1 MMVSLENCVCRKRHI
16 DQAVKQL
23 FSNPNAHALQ
33 GALLIEK
40 ILVCSAVQLVREGSE
55 EAYFPVNDLI
65 DRAIEILRALNITE
79 PSRAQLLLSHQRLLD
94 MNLLQP
100 MTDGTCGDRVGT
112 PVQGDA
118 VGYALRDDP
127 SSLACHPLSS

>member
-1 MMVSLENCVCRKRHI
+1 
-16 DQAVKQL
+16 VKQL
-23 FSNPNAHALQ
+23 FSNPKVHAVQ
-33 GALLIEK
+33 GASLVEK

-79 PSRAQLLLSHQRLLD
+79 PSRAQLLLAHQRLLD

-112 PVQGDA
+112 QVQGDD

-127 SSLACHPLSS
+127 VLSRLSSALVVGAC

>member
-1 MMVSLENCVCRKRHI
+1 
-16 DQAVKQL
+16 VKQL
-23 FSNPNAHALQ
+23 FSNPKVHALQ
-33 GALLIEK
+33 GASLIEK

-79 PSRAQLLLSHQRLLD
+79 PSRAQLLLAHQRLLD

-112 PVQGDA
+112 QVQGDD

-127 SSLACHPLSS
+127 VLSRLSSALVAGAC